1 MLGLGLRRRTL
12 SWLDNNVFFMKDFDA
27 KDSIIICG
35 SRRSGTTWL
44 MELLSK
50 IPGYITIFEP
60 FQSSWFPGSI
70 GFSPDPMPDQEG
82 IREYLQ
88 DVLEGRVRC
97 SSSIYKTN
105 LFNLRQRLLG
115 DKLLIKF
122 VRANKL
128 IGLIKDQFEV
138 RCIIYLIRNPYA
150 VVSSQVRTGLMPDI
164 SHRGGTASEPVESVL
179 ASVWCE
185 EQAVPL
191 ATDGIFKIKYEDL
204 VLDPRGVLTPLF
216 SRLGY
221 EDYLDDVLRDVHVAS
236 KLASRPFKEFDGSIL
251 ESWRRELTEE
261 QIVNIGEVLSSRN
274 FNYDEIKFM

>member
-1 MLGLGLRRRTL
+1 MLGLGLRKRTL
-12 SWLDNNVFFMKDFDA
+12 SWLDNNVFLRKDFDA
-27 KDSIIICG
+27 EDTIIICG

-60 FQSSWFPGSI
+60 FQPSWFPGSRR
-70 GFSPDPMPDQEG
+70 FSPDPSPDQEG

-88 DVLEGRVRC
+88 DVLEGRARC
-97 SSSIYKTN
+97 SSSIYKVN

-128 IGLIKDQFEV
+128 VGLIKDQLEA

-150 VVSSQVRTGLMPDI
+150 VVSSQMRTGIMPDI
-164 SHRGGTASEPVESVL
+164 SHRGGADEHVESVL

-191 ATDGIFKIKYEDL
+191 GTDGIFKIKYEDL

-221 EDYLDDVLRDVHVAS
+221 EDYLDDALRDVQVAS
-236 KLASRPFKEFDGSIL
+236 KLASRPFKEINGSIL

-261 QIVNIGEVLSSRN
+261 QIVNIGDVLSSHN
-274 FNYDEIKFM
+274 FNYDESKFM